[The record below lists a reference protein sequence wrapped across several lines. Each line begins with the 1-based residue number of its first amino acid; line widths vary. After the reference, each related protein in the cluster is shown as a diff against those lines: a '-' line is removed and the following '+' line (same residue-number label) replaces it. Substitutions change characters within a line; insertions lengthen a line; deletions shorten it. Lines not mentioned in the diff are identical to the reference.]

1 MPRLGL
7 LSVTREAPSPGRAG
21 AHGVC
26 EDCICWAIT
35 EKEAATAA
43 QPVCLHSLGW
53 QGRFPRDPLPHTD
66 YPACLRAPT
75 RCGSGPQGHHAGWA
89 ELSERVLSSRREA
102 ICLLLWAGVAPRGLG
117 VSLLRDLGLQGAGL
131 ICAGLICGGLSTQ
144 GLSAAGGLMRRRS
157 ALTDVSPSPCL
168 EGFRRRLTVL

>member
-1 MPRLGL
+1 MLQGRHPALVEQVSMASARTVYAGQSQRRKRLL
-7 LSVTREAPSPGRAG
+7 QLSQCVCTVWGGRAG
-21 AHGVC
+21 
-26 EDCICWAIT
+26 
-35 EKEAATAA
+35 
-43 QPVCLHSLGW
+43 
-53 QGRFPRDPLPHTD
+53 FPGTPLPHTD

-75 RCGSGPQGHHAGWA
+75 RCGSGPQGHHAGCA
-89 ELSERVLSSRREA
+89 ELSECVLSSRREA

-117 VSLLRDLGLQGAGL
+117 VSLLRDLSLQGAGL

-168 EGFRRRLTVL
+168 EGSRRRLTVP